1 VTSGLGQAKVTPR
14 SGNDSLGGDVG
25 AFVNVVCQAASD
37 EYDQRVDAAKLSA
50 AEVWAFVLERERKAH
65 VFAAAQIGSDRKR
78 QQDFM
83 DRELEL
89 RSKAATD
96 PLSRSPEQMWAD
108 AVALATS
115 MLLCFP
121 GNGPGAPHL
130 EFTAF
135 YSVAYRDQA
144 ELMAFVRRYIGRD
157 EQRYMAL
164 FDVSRAAGDELRAT
178 DPEHEDDNEF
188 RAHITANMLTGGA
201 YPWDA

>member
-1 VTSGLGQAKVTPR
+1 MSDLWLGQAKVTPR
-14 SGNDSLGGDVG
+14 SGNDSLEGDAG

-50 AEVWAFVLERERKAH
+50 AEVWAFVLEREREAH

-89 RSKAATD
+89 RSKAGTD
-96 PLSRSPEQMWAD
+96 PLARSPEQMWAN

-121 GNGPGAPHL
+121 GTGPGAPHL
-130 EFTAF
+130 
-135 YSVAYRDQA
+135 D
-144 ELMAFVRRYIGRD
+144 
-157 EQRYMAL
+157 
-164 FDVSRAAGDELRAT
+164 
-178 DPEHEDDNEF
+178 
-188 RAHITANMLTGGA
+188 AHITANMLTGGA
-201 YPWDA
+201 YPWDE